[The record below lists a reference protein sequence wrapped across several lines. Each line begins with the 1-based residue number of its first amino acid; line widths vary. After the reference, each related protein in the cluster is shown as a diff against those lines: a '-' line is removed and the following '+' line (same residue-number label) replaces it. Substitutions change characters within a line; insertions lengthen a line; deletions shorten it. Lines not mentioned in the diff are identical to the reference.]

1 MASSQVMPAVGSFTA
16 PVMQAAWKSKPSWAV
31 VAASDRTINPDLE
44 RWMAKRAGS
53 KVTEVNSSHVAFL
66 SHPEEI
72 AKVIEQAA
80 AASGN
85 R

>member
-1 MASSQVMPAVGSFTA
+1 
-16 PVMQAAWKSKPSWAV
+16 
-31 VAASDRTINPDLE
+31 
-44 RWMAKRAGS
+44 MAKRAGS

-80 AASGN
+80 AASGG